1 MLLGTYNNFN
11 TEMQA
16 WMGRTDTY
24 LTSRFDTFIG
34 AAENRLF
41 NGYGEKADPLFSEP
55 LRCQAM
61 EVTTQLEFTAPSGTA
76 TLPSDFL
83 EARAVYI
90 NGTTVGGP
98 SPGSAQDNTTQP
110 TFEPAQRFFEETK
123 QTAWGVPITFTV
135 TGNTITVAAG
145 WAGELTLV
153 YMQRP
158 PAVTNAAQ
166 SNPLSLAYPYAW
178 FWAIMIEAQEW
189 ERNDDEAAR
198 HVRKLRPHI
207 TALNNAARRAKR
219 GAPTQAQMRID
230 PIHQPSGSVMWNV
243 WRT

>member
-1 MLLGTYNNFN
+1 MLNGTYNTLNL
-11 TEMQA
+11 EMQA
-16 WMGRTDTY
+16 WMGRTDSY

-41 NGYGEKADPLFSEP
+41 NGYGEKGDPLFTEP

-61 EVTTQLEFTAPSGTA
+61 ETTTQLEFTAPGGTA
-76 TLPSDFL
+76 ALPADFL
-83 EARAVYI
+83 EARAIYVD
-90 NGTTVGGP
+90 GTTVGGA

-110 TFEPAQRFFEETK
+110 SFEPAQRYFEETK

-135 TGNTITVAAG
+135 VGNTINVAAA
-145 WAGELTLV
+145 WQGELTLV

-158 PAVTNAAQ
+158 PALTNAAQ
-166 SNPLSLAYPYAW
+166 SNALSLLYPYAW
-178 FWAIMIEAQEW
+178 FWGVMIEAQEW
-189 ERNDDEAAR
+189 ERNTEEMTR
-198 HVRKLRPHI
+198 HVIKLRAHI
-207 TALNNAARRAKR
+207 AGLNNQARRAKR
-219 GAPTQAQMRID
+219 GAPTQQQIRID